1 MQLGHTGWGQVGGL
15 APLSDWVCPEEPTVK
30 KHINFI
36 EDALFLGSEKLLA
49 NHGKCFAQR

>member
-1 MQLGHTGWGQVGGL
+1 MQLGYTGWGQVGGL
-15 APLSDWVCPEEPTVK
+15 APLSDWVCPEVPTMK

-49 NHGKCFAQR
+49 THGKCFAPR